1 MRFGDNLKN
10 LRKSRNISQEELG
23 EKVGVSRQSVSKWE
37 NSEAYPEM
45 TNILILCK
53 IFNCKIN
60 DLLSEKIEDF
70 DSFDEE
76 VKMNVVKFE
85 KEKQK
90 KMKTLTKILSLIGK
104 IAGIVVKVAIPFV
117 IIAMVVIPI
126 FLSSIDVKDDKLVS
140 TIKDIQIVEHSNKIN
155 ITYKGHT
162 TVADIESKEIEDIKT
177 VISDNKTQA
186 IVKLELGFTA
196 LVAFLV
202 ILSMLLK
209 HLEKLFENIN
219 KGDTPF
225 TLENVNHI
233 KKMSYFMIACIIIS
247 GIGEGILESAV
258 RSEFSFGLEMF
269 DIVEI
274 LFLYVLSY
282 IFEYGYEIQKDSNG
296 KMYGEENE

>member
-1 MRFGDNLKN
+1 
-10 LRKSRNISQEELG
+10 
-23 EKVGVSRQSVSKWE
+23 
-37 NSEAYPEM
+37 
-45 TNILILCK
+45 
-53 IFNCKIN
+53 
-60 DLLSEKIEDF
+60 
-70 DSFDEE
+70 
-76 VKMNVVKFE
+76 
-85 KEKQK
+85 
-90 KMKTLTKILSLIGK
+90 
-104 IAGIVVKVAIPFV
+104 
-117 IIAMVVIPI
+117 
-126 FLSSIDVKDDKLVS
+126 
-140 TIKDIQIVEHSNKIN
+140 
-155 ITYKGHT
+155 
-162 TVADIESKEIEDIKT
+162 
-177 VISDNKTQA
+177 
-186 IVKLELGFTA
+186 
-196 LVAFLV
+196 
-202 ILSMLLK
+202 MLLK